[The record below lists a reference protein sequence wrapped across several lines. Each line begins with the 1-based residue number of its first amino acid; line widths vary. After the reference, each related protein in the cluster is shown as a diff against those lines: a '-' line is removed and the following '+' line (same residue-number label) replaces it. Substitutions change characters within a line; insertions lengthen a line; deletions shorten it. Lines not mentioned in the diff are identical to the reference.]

1 MSIAEGPTD
10 LAPVSPPG
18 KSREPRVWKFFGTS
32 VWGLVLFAA
41 MFAGQIAGVAY
52 FVIVNGDPFDIN
64 SMMNVAANGRVIS
77 LSVIT
82 GLPAILLMLWVA
94 TRWSGVPFA
103 DYLALRWPSWRM
115 LGAGVGGLV
124 LLLAA
129 WEVISR
135 LAGHESS
142 PGFMVDVL
150 KTAERDGALWLLVIA
165 FCVAAPLTEELLAR
179 GFLYRGWSESFLR
192 PFGAILLS
200 SAVWTAMHMQY
211 NWFFLAQVFSI
222 GLLFGY
228 LRYRTNSLWLTVILH
243 GINNLAATIQTLWL
257 AYYS

>member
-1 MSIAEGPTD
+1 MSVAEGPTE

-18 KSREPRVWKFFGTS
+18 KTREPRAWKFLGTS

-41 MFAGQIAGVAY
+41 MFAGQIAGVVCFLVAS
-52 FVIVNGDPFDIN
+52 GEPFDIN
-64 SMMNVAANGRVIS
+64 SLMTLAANGKVIS

-82 GLPAILLMLWVA
+82 GLPAILLVLWVA
-94 TRWSGVPFA
+94 TRWSGIPFA

-115 LGAGVGGLV
+115 LGTGVGSLV
-124 LLLAA
+124 LLVLG

-135 LAGHESS
+135 LVGHESS

-165 FCVAAPLTEELLAR
+165 FCVAAPMSEELLAR

-228 LRYRTNSLWLTVILH
+228 LRYRSNSLWLTVILH

-257 AYYS
+257 AYHS

>member
-1 MSIAEGPTD
+1 MSVVEGPTD

-18 KSREPRVWKFFGTS
+18 KGREPRVWKFFGTS

-41 MFAGQIAGVAY
+41 MFAGQIAGVVY
-52 FVIVNGDPFDIN
+52 FLVVNGEALDIN
-64 SMMNVAANGRVIS
+64 SLTTLVANGRVIS
-77 LSVIT
+77 LSVIM
-82 GLPAILLMLWVA
+82 GLPAILLVMWIA
-94 TRWSGVPFA
+94 TRWSGIPFA

-115 LGAGVGGLV
+115 LGAGAGGLV
-124 LLLAA
+124 LLLLA
-129 WEVISR
+129 WEVISH
-135 LAGHESS
+135 LAGRESS

-150 KTAERDGALWLLVIA
+150 KTAHNDGALWLLVLA
-165 FCVAAPLTEELLAR
+165 FCVAAPLSEELLAR

-211 NWFFLAQVFSI
+211 NWYFLAQVFSI

-228 LRYRTNSLWLTVILH
+228 LRYRSNSLWLTVVLH